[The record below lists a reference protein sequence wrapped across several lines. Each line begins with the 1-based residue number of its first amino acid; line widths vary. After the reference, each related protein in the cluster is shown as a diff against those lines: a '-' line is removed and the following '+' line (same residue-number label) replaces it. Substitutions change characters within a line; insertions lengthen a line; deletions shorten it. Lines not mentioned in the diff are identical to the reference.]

1 MRILLDEQI
10 DWRLGRFL
18 TEHEVMHVDDLGW
31 KEKKNGEL
39 LALAQES
46 FEVLVTSDKNIPSQQ
61 KMEKF
66 AIGMVIL
73 RAYSNSLL
81 DHQRLLPFL
90 LEAVVEVQA
99 HEIIVVYQNE
109 SLRRKD
115 LREGRLQDWE
125 YYLLED

>member
-10 DWRLGRFL
+10 DWRLGKFL
-18 TEHEVMHVDDLGW
+18 AEHQVTHVDDLGW

-39 LALAQES
+39 LALAQAD
-46 FEVLVTSDKNIPSQQ
+46 FEVIVTSDKNIPSQQ

-81 DHQRLLPFL
+81 DHQKLLPYV
-90 LEAVVEVQA
+90 LEAVREVPA
-99 HEIIVVYQNE
+99 HEIIVVPQNE
-109 SLRRKD
+109 TLRRKD
-115 LREGRLQDWE
+115 LRENRLQDWE
-125 YYLLED
+125 YYLLEA

>member
-10 DWRLGRFL
+10 DWRLGKFFA
-18 TEHEVMHVDDLGW
+18 EHEVTHVDDLGW

-39 LALAQES
+39 LALAAEA
-46 FEVLVTSDKNIPSQQ
+46 FEVIVTSDKNIPSQQ
-61 KMEKF
+61 KMEKY

-81 DHQRLLPFL
+81 DHQKLMPYV
-90 LEAVVEVQA
+90 LEAVTEVQA

>member
-10 DWRLGRFL
+10 DWRLGKFL
-18 TEHEVMHVDDLGW
+18 AEHEVTHVDDLGW
-31 KEKKNGEL
+31 KQKKNGEL
-39 LALAQES
+39 LALAQEE
-46 FEVLVTSDKNIPSQQ
+46 FEVIVTSDKNIPSQQ

-81 DHQRLLPFL
+81 DHQKLLPYV
-90 LEAVVEVQA
+90 LEAVTEVRA
-99 HEIIVVYQNE
+99 HEIIVIYQNE
-109 SLRRKD
+109 NLRRKD
-115 LREGRLQDWE
+115 LRENRLQNWE

>member
-10 DWRLGRFL
+10 DWRLGKFL
-18 TEHEVMHVDDLGW
+18 AEHEVTHVDDLGW
-31 KEKKNGEL
+31 KQKKNGEL
-39 LALAQES
+39 LALAQEE
-46 FEVLVTSDKNIPSQQ
+46 FEVIVTSDKNIPSQQ

-81 DHQRLLPFL
+81 DHQKLLPYV
-90 LEAVVEVQA
+90 LEAVTEVRP
-99 HEIIVVYQNE
+99 HEIIVIYQNE
-109 SLRRKD
+109 NLRRKD
-115 LREGRLQDWE
+115 LRENRLQNWE